1 MCLAFLSF
9 LGFTFFLTSTILVF
23 VYYDSLKEFLHSHY
37 GAKIDHMIGFI
48 ILSGFHA
55 FAFGLI
61 TIQLVVV
68 KPKTT
73 KVIIPLVIVV
83 STAFFLLVAIDFF
96 IEVHLLHVT
105 PKEQLTKTHDDKAE
119 MPEDD
124 QTKKLKKKGKGFKL
138 GYLVIYSS
146 MCVVVWFLYLAF
158 KDLEEDLERQK
169 SENEPME
176 ITISHIT

>member
-1 MCLAFLSF
+1 
-9 LGFTFFLTSTILVF
+9 
-23 VYYDSLKEFLHSHY
+23 
-37 GAKIDHMIGFI
+37 MIGFI

-55 FAFGLI
+55 FAFALI
-61 TIQLVVV
+61 TIQLLVV
-68 KPKTT
+68 KPTST

-105 PKEQLTKTHDDKAE
+105 PKEQLTKTHDDHVPTTVS
-119 MPEDD
+119 PEDD
-124 QTKKLKKKGKGFKL
+124 QSKKPKKKGKGFKL

-158 KDLEEDLERQK
+158 KDLEEDLERQR
-169 SENEPME
+169 SENEPIE